1 MYETLYVCEHLW
13 VNVSG
18 VHLSVYR
25 GGGIYVLAGVYVSGC
40 TCVYMPGYENVSVG
54 MCVGV
59 VCVWGI
65 CTGACVCV
73 CVCM

>member
-40 TCVYMPGYENVSVG
+40 TWVYMPGYENVSVG
-54 MCVGV
+54 MYVGV

-65 CTGACVCV
+65 CPGACVCV